1 MAFSFREIFKNQTNK
16 LSDES
21 RGLSFIRSDED
32 KAEEICDQEIAKSD
46 EFSPFELIE
55 VKEEENYSNT
65 SENPFDDVNFL
76 TKPEIG
82 LEVDNEDHFIESG
95 FLLEED
101 EDLSDSDSRRRLLPQ
116 DKLKVRPLED
126 LVPHPKRTGRLKN
139 VCPPSQDIEQ
149 RFLISEENVQC
160 FLKLVSD
167 LNEIKESLM
176 LFSKG
181 KDQVRS
187 SLENNEKYFSE
198 LTINQIKDLVSI
210 MDAKT
215 DPLSRIDCLKS
226 SLIFIHLS
234 AGVLVLLTEPE
245 ESYNDVE
252 NKVRLLLK
260 KMDQESLF

>member
-1 MAFSFREIFKNQTNK
+1 MAFSFREIFKNQTNE

-32 KAEEICDQEIAKSD
+32 KAEAICDQEIAKSD
-46 EFSPFELIE
+46 EFSPFELVE
-55 VKEEENYSNT
+55 VKEEQNYSNP
-65 SENPFDDVNFL
+65 SENQFENINFSN
-76 TKPEIG
+76 KSEIG

-95 FLLEED
+95 FLLDED
-101 EDLSDSDSRRRLLPQ
+101 EDFSDSDSRRRLLPQ
-116 DKLKVRPLED
+116 DELKVRPLED
-126 LVPHPKRTGRLKN
+126 LVPLPKRTEPLKN
-139 VCPPSQDIEQ
+139 VGLSFQDIEQ
-149 RFLISEENVQC
+149 RFLSSEENVQS

-167 LNEIKESLM
+167 LDEIKESLM
-176 LFSKG
+176 LFPKG

-187 SLENNEKYFSE
+187 SLENNENYFSD

-215 DPLSRIDCLKS
+215 DPLSRIDCLKH

-260 KMDQESLF
+260 KIGHGSLF

>member
-1 MAFSFREIFKNQTNK
+1 M
-16 LSDES
+16 
-21 RGLSFIRSDED
+21 
-32 KAEEICDQEIAKSD
+32 
-46 EFSPFELIE
+46 
-55 VKEEENYSNT
+55 
-65 SENPFDDVNFL
+65 
-76 TKPEIG
+76 
-82 LEVDNEDHFIESG
+82 
-95 FLLEED
+95 
-101 EDLSDSDSRRRLLPQ
+101 
-116 DKLKVRPLED
+116 
-126 LVPHPKRTGRLKN
+126 
-139 VCPPSQDIEQ
+139 
-149 RFLISEENVQC
+149 
-160 FLKLVSD
+160 VSD

-198 LTINQIKDLVSI
+198 LTVNQIKDLVSI

-234 AGVLVLLTEPE
+234 AGVLVLLAEPD

-260 KMDQESLF
+260 KMGQESLF